1 MKHHQYNSGYK
12 FIKEPVDFNKYTDRQ
27 LLQYCL
33 GATMYMPGTKDFAQ
47 AIIDKKYPGLTSMVM
62 CFEDACKEEDVP
74 AAEVNSIHV
83 LDTLVESVEK
93 GILKYEDIPLI
104 FFRVRSV
111 EQFKHFA
118 AMLKPEH
125 IKFLCGFNFPKFN
138 SITAAPYME
147 HLVELNEKFGEV
159 IYGMPIIEDARVAEI
174 SYGIQVA
181 QMMLQKQAS
190 NETVYAKDNMI
201 KGAASAVINS
211 LNEFERQGI

>member
-47 AIIDKKYPGLTSMVM
+47 AIINKKYPGLTSMVM

-93 GILKYEDIPLI
+93 GIPFLK
-104 FFRVRSV
+104 RKNHRKKSR
-111 EQFKHFA
+111 KSA
-118 AMLKPEH
+118 LKMQTPFCGS
-125 IKFLCGFNFPKFN
+125 KFL
-138 SITAAPYME
+138 
-147 HLVELNEKFGEV
+147 
-159 IYGMPIIEDARVAEI
+159 GMQI
-174 SYGIQVA
+174 
-181 QMMLQKQAS
+181 
-190 NETVYAKDNMI
+190 
-201 KGAASAVINS
+201 
-211 LNEFERQGI
+211 